1 MFLFQKIE
9 EVMMTYHDARSTIAQ
24 FILQE
29 KDALYTYT
37 IEEIAQHTY
46 TSKATVVRFAKTL
59 GYDGWREFIKDY
71 VAEKKYQDNHV
82 SDVDVNYPFRA
93 DSSIDEMIENIQKV
107 QVESIQDTKDL
118 LDKQQLKKATSYLLD
133 AKHIVIFALSP
144 NIFLAELFRRKMIT
158 INKQVDIA
166 RIGEM
171 GIISRTM
178 NEKDCA
184 IVISYSGNNV
194 EVEPMSHINTL
205 LQRHVPIIG
214 ITSGGDNY
222 MRNVLDCVLTMSSKE
237 KLYTKIAN
245 FATEESLQ
253 FILNVLF
260 SNVYA
265 SDYEMNNVFKVDTA
279 RKLETRRS
287 TKVKYIKDE

>member
-82 SDVDVNYPFRA
+82 SDVDVNYPFQA

-118 LDKQQLKKATSYLLD
+118 LDKEQLKKATSYLLD

>member
-82 SDVDVNYPFRA
+82 SDVDVNYPFQA